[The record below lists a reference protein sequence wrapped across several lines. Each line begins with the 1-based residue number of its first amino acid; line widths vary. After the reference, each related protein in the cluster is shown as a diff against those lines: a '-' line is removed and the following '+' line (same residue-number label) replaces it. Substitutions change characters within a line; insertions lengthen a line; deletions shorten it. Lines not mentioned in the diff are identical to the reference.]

1 MSEPFGSRGRTD
13 EPWERGLY
21 LLLLIVA
28 VVVILYS
35 LYGIAT
41 LLGYLPLSQI
51 GGGGRPMQYPAVEG
65 KRLPDRIKHGPLLT
79 EADSDRIA
87 VRNGPA
93 TYRSTRNGSGYEGAA
108 K

>member
-1 MSEPFGSRGRTD
+1 MMAEPFRSRGRTD

-41 LLGYLPLSQI
+41 LLGYLPLSQS
-51 GGGGRPMQYPAVEG
+51 GGKPMQYPAVEA

-79 EADSDRIA
+79 ETDSDRIA
-87 VRNGPA
+87 VRNGP
-93 TYRSTRNGSGYEGAA
+93 TSYRSVRNGSGYEGSA